1 MYKFTEKAEKV
12 IKLSKNAAKELG
24 HNYVGTEH
32 FLVGLIEEETG

>member
-12 IKLSKNAAKELG
+12 IKLSKEAALSLG

-32 FLVGLIEEETG
+32 ILLA